1 MFAFMDTLR
10 KAQGAVLEE
19 FGFGPTEYGYRII
32 SSGPRWRLPDYGGPD
47 AGPFLLIVAAPT
59 KRSYL

>member
-19 FGFGPTEYGYRII
+19 FGFGPTECAYHLLA
-32 SSGPRWRLPDYGGPD
+32 SGPRWRLRDYGGLD
-47 AGPFLLIVAAPT
+47 AGPLLLIVAAPT